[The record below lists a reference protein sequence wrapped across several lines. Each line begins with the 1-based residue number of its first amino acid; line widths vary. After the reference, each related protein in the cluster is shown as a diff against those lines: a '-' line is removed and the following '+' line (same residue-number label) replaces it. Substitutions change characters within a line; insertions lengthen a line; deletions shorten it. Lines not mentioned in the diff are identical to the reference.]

1 MHPSALVLPF
11 DDEARIGR
19 HSPDRMRTNL
29 QPKTNQRPDIAFV
42 DLETSGLKPWEH
54 EIIEIAAVRVDGK
67 TLEIKSQ
74 TSTKVKPKGPVSPD
88 AARING
94 YTPEKWK
101 DAIAIEHGLK
111 LLYPQIEGARWAG
124 SNPSFDRQFV
134 ANANKKAGLEFPRLS
149 TFRMID
155 TNAMVEPWI
164 FHGIIPHA
172 GLDELIKLFGL
183 PPRGEHSALGDALLA
198 LEVYKRIVERF
209 DVGRWRPSRGGDT
222 TFSQIGNQGP
232 IDG

>member
-1 MHPSALVLPF
+1 MTRTSAL
-11 DDEARIGR
+11 RQ
-19 HSPDRMRTNL
+19 HSP
-29 QPKTNQRPDIAFV
+29 KSERPDICFV

-54 EIIEIAAVRVDGK
+54 EIIEIAVVRVDGK
-67 TLEIKSQ
+67 TLEIKNQISH
-74 TSTKVKPKGPVSPD
+74 KVKPKGSVSPE

-101 DAIAIEHGLK
+101 DAIAIDHGLK
-111 LLYPQIEGARWAG
+111 LMFPLIEGTRWAG
-124 SNPSFDRQFV
+124 SNPSFDRQFTYQ
-134 ANANKKAGLEFPRLS
+134 AARNTKIEFPRLS

-183 PPRGEHSALGDALLA
+183 PPRGEHSALGDALMA
-198 LEVYKRIVERF
+198 REVYKRIVAEF
-209 DVGRWRPSRGGDT
+209 DVDKWILAKAPKPELPIVEHRRPNRDAES
-222 TFSQIGNQGP
+222 
-232 IDG
+232 

>member
-1 MHPSALVLPF
+1 
-11 DDEARIGR
+11 
-19 HSPDRMRTNL
+19 MRPNSK
-29 QPKTNQRPDIAFV
+29 PKSDQRPDIAFV

-54 EIIEIAAVRVDGK
+54 EIVEIAAVRVDGK
-67 TLEIKSQ
+67 TLEVKSQ
-74 TSTKVKPKGPVSPD
+74 ISTKVKPTKPVSPE

-101 DAIAIEHGLK
+101 DAISIEHGLK

-134 ANANKKAGLEFPRLS
+134 ANANKKTGLEFPRLS

-164 FHGIIPHA
+164 FHGIIPNA

-183 PPRGEHSALGDALLA
+183 PPRGEHSALGDALMA
-198 LEVYKRIVERF
+198 LEVYKKIVNEFDVDKWNATRTDLPKSRITKLVPIVEH
-209 DVGRWRPSRGGDT
+209 VRPNRE
-222 TFSQIGNQGP
+222 
-232 IDG
+232 

>member
-1 MHPSALVLPF
+1 MRSNPYPKPS
-11 DDEARIGR
+11 
-19 HSPDRMRTNL
+19 
-29 QPKTNQRPDIAFV
+29 RPDIAFV

-67 TLEIKSQ
+67 TLEIKKQISA
-74 TSTKVKPKGPVSPD
+74 KVKPKGPVSPD

-94 YTPEKWK
+94 YTPEKWA

-111 LLYPQIEGARWAG
+111 LLFPIIEGARWAG

-134 ANANKKAGLEFPRLS
+134 SHAAKKANLEFPRLS

-155 TNAMVEPWI
+155 TNAMCEPWI
-164 FHGIIPHA
+164 FHGLIPNA

-183 PPRGEHSALGDALLA
+183 PPRGEHSALSDALLTR
-198 LEVYKRIVERF
+198 EVYKRIVAEF
-209 DVGRWRPSRGGDT
+209 ASIKGCVEYAKQPESME
-222 TFSQIGNQGP
+222 
-232 IDG
+232 